1 MNSPRAGAWSKTA
14 ENAAMQQSHQE
25 TMRFSYKTLSQY
37 CQKVSTVRALSPLE
51 KKSLPA
57 LCDCWKS
64 WADFTLLSGNM
75 AMLLQLVWVSSVQ
88 HHWVW
93 RAPQKSE
100 DLNLDAPQSK
110 DLQVINNHPTEG
122 ALRLCS
128 RLPPEM
134 NTCRPCDWEVHL
146 LGERSEWTISSF
158 SVLYQ

>member
-1 MNSPRAGAWSKTA
+1 M
-14 ENAAMQQSHQE
+14 
-25 TMRFSYKTLSQY
+25 
-37 CQKVSTVRALSPLE
+37 RALSPLE
-51 KKSLPA
+51 KKSLHA

-93 RAPQKSE
+93 RAPQKAE

-146 LGERSEWTISSF
+146 LGERSEWTISITISIF
-158 SVLYQ
+158 CTLLVTS